1 MLLALP
7 KADHDMN
14 CFCGMVDRR
23 KAFSLISSRDHC
35 QRSSPSRIS
44 NTPWVGFEP
53 AQNMSSGLAKWSCA
67 VVITTTTEVFVLGL
81 LMVILP
87 WIKLSWYSCFMWNKL
102 GSLNRFEK
110 FLPWGLSSFN
120 SKESV
125 TIMHGLSSDISF
137 ENSVVILSRVFQLSL
152 HWVSSFFFF
161 FKDRSLL
168 CA

>member
-1 MLLALP
+1 M
-7 KADHDMN
+7 MN

-44 NTPWVGFEP
+44 DTPWVGFEP
-53 AQNMSSGLAKWSCA
+53 AQNLSSSLVEWTCA
-67 VVITTTTEVFVLGL
+67 VVITTNAEVFVLGL

-102 GSLNRFEK
+102 GSLNQFK
-110 FLPWGLSSFN
+110 QFLPWGLSSFN

-125 TIMHGLSSDISF
+125 TLMHGLSSDISF
-137 ENSVVILSRVFQLSL
+137 ENSVVILSRVFQLMLL
-152 HWVSSFFFF
+152 HCVSNFFFF
-161 FKDRSLL
+161 LKDRSLL